1 MNKFFLKK
9 IFKKISFIGFLFL
22 IMTLKVNAQDN
33 EKIAWVKNF
42 RKAGDGTQV
51 AAIASDSYNNT
62 IVLLN
67 ANKFSPDDSKK
78 KLQYSYIILRNKNGK
93 KEWRVPLNNKNN
105 TKVIGQNLSIDNNGN
120 IYVLGIIEQSNNR
133 KNFIAKYDSQG
144 KKLWDKIL
152 GDVDNKTS
160 LQKILVDELENIYV
174 LGTSL
179 AEEINV
185 VLYKFDF
192 DGNNLFEKKYT
203 HLGFGKNSVERTI
216 IAKIDKN
223 QNIYIAGQTESL
235 LRSSFL
241 LKVSIHGNLLFKE
254 FICIADSELFLSSL
268 DFDEQ
273 ENIYLGGGI
282 RIKFD
287 ETVALYQGNEI
298 LNIKK
303 YSLSSGSKD
312 YFILK
317 FNAKEKKKEWIRTYG
332 SHKHINSIHDLK
344 LYENQIFVVGSS
356 SENLNKNR
364 ESNEQHHIFIKR
376 FDLNGTQRWVYSLPY
391 NFMGDMTSYRKLK
404 LTVDSE
410 GSLIIGGAVQ
420 FSFSEVQKSGE
431 NDYGALIK
439 ITNNKKVTNNLHP
452 LINNHLP

>member
-51 AAIASDSYNNT
+51 AAIVSDSNNNT

-93 KEWRVPLNNKNN
+93 KEWRVPLNNKND

-133 KNFIAKYDSQG
+133 KNFIAKYDSEG
-144 KKLWDKIL
+144 KKQWDKIL

-160 LQKILVDELENIYV
+160 LQKILIGKYNNIYA
-174 LGTSL
+174 LGTNVS
-179 AEEINV
+179 EEINV

-203 HLGFGKNSVERTI
+203 HLGFGKGSVDRTI
-216 IAKIDKN
+216 TAKMDKDE
-223 QNIYIAGQTESL
+223 NIYIAGQTRL
-235 LRSSFL
+235 SSECLFI
-241 LKVSIHGNLLFKE
+241 LKVNLYGVLTFKE
-254 FICIADSELFLSSL
+254 LLSISNYNLFLADL
-268 DFDEQ
+268 NIDDK
-273 ENIYLGGGI
+273 ENIYLGGGASSTADGI
-282 RIKFD
+282 FSFNQ
-287 ETVALYQGNEI
+287 ENEV
-298 LNIKK
+298 LKVKK
-303 YSLSSGSKD
+303 YSVISGYQD

-317 FNAKEKKKEWIRTYG
+317 FNAKEIKKDWIRIYG
-332 SHKHINSIHDLK
+332 NKDEFNNIYDLK
-344 LYENQIFVVGSS
+344 VYEDQIFVIGSLNKQNDLNKLFIKS
-356 SENLNKNR
+356 YNLNGENNW
-364 ESNEQHHIFIKR
+364 SYF
-376 FDLNGTQRWVYSLPY
+376 LPY
-391 NFMGDMTSYRKLK
+391 SVNRVINSYNKAK
-404 LTVDSE
+404 LTVNTE
-410 GSLIIGGAVQ
+410 GDLIIGGSV
-420 FSFSEVQKSGE
+420 KSLEEHKLGVHY
-431 NDYGALIK
+431 YGALIK

-452 LINNHLP
+452 VD